1 MRGRWSFDETDW
13 SSISTDAKDLVT
25 KMLIVDPR
33 ERITAAQVAKHPW
46 IVSNVTIKGMPE
58 PSARNVRPIA
68 GVQEKLRPLVAERAR
83 RKFKAAGKAVM
94 LSNSLH

>member
-25 KMLIVDPR
+25 KMLIVDPQ
-33 ERITAAQVAKHPW
+33 ERITAAQVVEHPW
-46 IVSNVTIKGMPE
+46 IVRNVTIKGKPQ
-58 PSARNVRPIA
+58 PTARNVRPIA
-68 GVQEKLRPLVAERAR
+68 GLQEKLRPLVAERAR

-94 LSNSLH
+94 LSNSLR